1 MTGSRRPALDTSWKV
16 DAECG
21 TADPLLFELEDRE
34 HWKPGRFDEA
44 AEYCRRCPVLA
55 QCDEYATLGKEKW
68 GFWALK
74 DRGEAKHA
82 QRIANAE
89 AKALRE
95 AGLRDPGDEGEAVV
109 WLALADEA
117 AGGRPD
123 ALGA

>member
-1 MTGSRRPALDTSWKV
+1 MTGSRRPALDTSWKK

-21 TADPLLFELEDRE
+21 TADPILFHMEDGE
-34 HWKPGRFDEA
+34 HWKPGRFNEA

-55 QCDEYATLGKEKW
+55 QCDEYAILGKEKW

-82 QRIANAE
+82 QRLAKAE
-89 AKALRE
+89 AKALQ
-95 AGLRDPGDEGEAVV
+95 DPGLPAPRSEWTSALR
-109 WLALADEA
+109 LALAGEA